1 MIPSWIRKFW
11 FQMGNELSFKTIKIL
26 LKQQL
31 SIIKFPNCI
40 EWFVWKEMNDQSP
53 QDERETDKK
62 RKANKTYHFEIRSYP
77 PNNSNLKDN
86 LNNQVKWATPLEDN
100 LGRTKKKH

>member
-1 MIPSWIRKFW
+1 
-11 FQMGNELSFKTIKIL
+11 
-26 LKQQL
+26 
-31 SIIKFPNCI
+31 
-40 EWFVWKEMNDQSP
+40 MNDQSP

-86 LNNQVKWATPLEDN
+86 LNNQVK
-100 LGRTKKKH
+100 

>member
-1 MIPSWIRKFW
+1 
-11 FQMGNELSFKTIKIL
+11 MGNELSFKTIKIL

-62 RKANKTYHFEIRSYP
+62 KESQENISFWDKILSTQQLQSQ
-77 PNNSNLKDN
+77 DD
-86 LNNQVKWATPLEDN
+86 LNNQVKWATPW
-100 LGRTKKKH
+100 